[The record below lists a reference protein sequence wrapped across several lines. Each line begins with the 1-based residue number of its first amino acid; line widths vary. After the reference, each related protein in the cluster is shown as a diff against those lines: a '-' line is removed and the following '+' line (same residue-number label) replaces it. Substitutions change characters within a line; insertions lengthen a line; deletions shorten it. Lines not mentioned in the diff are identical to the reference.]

1 MERSHYGERI
11 TAVPVTPVISY
22 AQDGFI
28 AWSGINLMSDE
39 VTYEIRYKQSG
50 SQNFTNIFI
59 NRTLLAYTL
68 LNLETG
74 VRYTVEVNQML
85 AHSY

>member
-1 MERSHYGERI
+1 M
-11 TAVPVTPVISY
+11 
-22 AQDGFI
+22 
-28 AWSGINLMSDE
+28 MSDQ

-50 SQNFTNIFI
+50 SQDYTNVFT

-68 LNLETG
+68 LNLETD

-85 AHSY
+85 THSY